1 MASTSAKWRK
11 RSNLRVA
18 QSVKQRVPSQI
29 GIWCGADVVE
39 RGAIRGK
46 RRKSSIERGVIF
58 DRGDCEVW
66 GLATRDDINPGLSQ
80 FGILLTA
87 LSDKRG

>member
-46 RRKSSIERGVIF
+46 RRKPSIERGVIF
-58 DRGDCEVW
+58 DRRDCEVW
-66 GLATRDDINPGLSQ
+66 GPAEAQPE
-80 FGILLTA
+80 
-87 LSDKRG
+87 KEPRGASREVHGR